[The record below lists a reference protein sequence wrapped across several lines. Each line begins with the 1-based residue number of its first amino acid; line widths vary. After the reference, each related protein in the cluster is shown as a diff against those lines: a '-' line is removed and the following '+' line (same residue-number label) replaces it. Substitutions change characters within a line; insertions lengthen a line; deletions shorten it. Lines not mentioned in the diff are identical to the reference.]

1 MACSCI
7 LVMVLN
13 SQFPHLVV
21 RLRQELTTH
30 QEICLE
36 PNKKVMQVGRRLIQE
51 TVLPILYNLLID

>member
-21 RLRQELTTH
+21 CLRQELTTH
-30 QEICLE
+30 REICLE